1 MGNRSG
7 AYVAEQ
13 DQPAA
18 PRAVDARFEPILPG
32 FRAKR
37 HPAVLPLAVQ
47 TSVAEEL
54 CQADIQTDFEPVTHQ
69 QSQTSR
75 LYDEVR
81 ELRKHLRASQTRCD
95 ELSIQLH
102 NKQPG
107 RIFKRRLH
115 AILDL
120 VQGITPE
127 SIRACLR
134 TPYLRVYR
142 RIFPHG
148 SREFGSADLVRRAD
162 GGKPSSKGSGTAG
175 AGRPGISGTTAAG
188 LTGLES
194 YPSYRPLV
202 SVVLPVWNQAEFLN
216 ESVESVLKQS
226 YREIELIVVDDGSS
240 ADLTPVLDAFAGDP
254 RVCVIRKDHEGIA
267 QALNTGFR
275 LAKGELLTWTSA
287 DNVMRGEALE
297 TLADYMLRYPAT
309 DMVYANMEL
318 MDESAQPLVGSDL
331 RLNNQ
336 RLHASHVLELP
347 ESVETLELAEDNFIG
362 ACFMYRRSAA
372 AVIGDY
378 DDSRLGTED
387 YDYWLR
393 MHLCGTIH
401 HLDSDACLYR
411 YRVHGESLTAKFGRT
426 VVAENISAM
435 LGEHKARKKY
445 FRRPFAVEILHDGD
459 RSVPSGAM
467 MAIASSLRRNGHRV
481 RVYSASPPDGV
492 DEDLPFVSVL
502 PLDRAWLPEEGEE
515 AEGEASLKRILVSF
529 LDPRP
534 LDAKGPPRPG
544 SPAFRFQW
552 LPPNR
557 NPDRLPASSGSPW
570 LLCGSADCLDRLTE
584 EEQGRASLLIPSN
597 AIHEDES
604 LLFLKARDNSYPLP
618 ELPQLAKPLALYAGS
633 TEKTFLDADVLLG
646 TAERYPKVQ
655 FVVIEANGDDSPRSG
670 KHAVRAM
677 NILYLQGKSPL
688 ELLAYLSQASVL
700 LAPLRGSSGRL
711 KDVQDLCHLYLL
723 AGKPILATDAV
734 GFAGFRDLPNALIAP
749 GEGFAEK
756 LPAALRIRPNLAI
769 ADEYR
774 LTKSANELARDLVNI
789 ANSRLFARQAARA
802 NGQ

>member
-1 MGNRSG
+1 MGDRSG
-7 AYVAEQ
+7 AVVNEQ

-18 PRAVDARFEPILPG
+18 PRADDARFEPILPG

-37 HPAVLPLAVQ
+37 HAAVLPLAVQ

-54 CQADIQTDFEPVTHQ
+54 CQADIQTDFKPVTHQ

-81 ELRKHLRASQTRCD
+81 ELHKHLRASQARCD

-127 SIRACLR
+127 SIRACVR

-148 SREFGSADLVRRAD
+148 SREFGSADLVRRVD
-162 GGKPSSKGSGTAG
+162 GGKPSSDGSGMAG
-175 AGRPGISGTTAAG
+175 AGRPGISGSTAAG
-188 LTGLES
+188 LSGLES

-226 YREIELIVVDDGSS
+226 YREIELIVVNDGSS
-240 ADLTPVLDAFAGDP
+240 VDLAPVLDAFAGDP
-254 RVCVIRKDHEGIA
+254 RLRVVRKDHEGLA

-275 LAKGELLTWTSA
+275 LAEGELLTWTSA
-287 DNVMRGEALE
+287 DNVMRVEAVE
-297 TLADYMLRYPAT
+297 TLVDYMLRYPAT

-318 MDESAQPLVGSDL
+318 MDESAEPLVGSDL
-331 RLNNQ
+331 RLINQ

-362 ACFMYRRSAA
+362 ACFMYRRSASD
-372 AVIGDY
+372 VIGDY
-378 DDSRLGTED
+378 DDFRLGTED

-393 MHLCGTIH
+393 MHLCGTIR

-435 LGEHKARKKY
+435 LGEHKARTKY

-459 RSVPSGAM
+459 RSVPSGAV
-467 MAIASSLRRNGHRV
+467 MAIAASLRRNGHRV
-481 RVYSASPPDGV
+481 RVYSASSPDGF

-529 LDPRP
+529 LDPQP

-557 NPDRLPASSGSPW
+557 NPDRLPAGWGSPW

-584 EEQGRASLLIPSN
+584 DEQGRASLLIPSK

-618 ELPQLAKPLALYAGS
+618 ELPQLAKPLALYVGS

-655 FVVIEANGDDSPRSG
+655 FVVIQANGDDSLRSG

-677 NILYLQGKSPL
+677 NILHLRGKSPL

-700 LAPLRGSSGRL
+700 LAPLRGSDDRL

-734 GFAGFRDLPNALIAP
+734 GAAGFRDLPNALIAP

-789 ANSRLFARQAARA
+789 ANIRLFAHQATRSG
-802 NGQ
+802 NH